1 VYFLFLNRLEA
12 TGVAPAIVGGW
23 AYGNRVARKLASE
36 WPQLVRGVV
45 LIAAG
50 GKLAPAPGVFES
62 LRTYQDKSLPIEK
75 RADAARKIFYGP
87 DSNVSI
93 TDMHMDEVSA
103 TTIRTQSS
111 AAPLER
117 GAGALVVPPQILFVG
132 NARKIIDLAARHNI
146 PAIYPGRGFVALGG
160 LMSYAADFTA
170 AVRQTGSHYA
180 AQILRGAKPA
190 ELPVQQPTKFELII
204 NLKTAK
210 TLGLTI
216 PETLL
221 AIADEV
227 IQ

>member
-50 GKLAPAPGVFES
+50 GKFAPAPGVFES

-87 DSNVSI
+87 DSNMSI
-93 TDMHMDEVSA
+93 ADMQIDEASA

-117 GAGALVVPPQILFVG
+117 GAGALVVPPKSFS
-132 NARKIIDLAARHNI
+132 
-146 PAIYPGRGFVALGG
+146 LG
-160 LMSYAADFTA
+160 M
-170 AVRQTGSHYA
+170 
-180 AQILRGAKPA
+180 
-190 ELPVQQPTKFELII
+190 
-204 NLKTAK
+204 
-210 TLGLTI
+210 
-216 PETLL
+216 PEKL
-221 AIADEV
+221 
-227 IQ
+227 